1 MDASI
6 QDSNLPMGASSVNSA
21 AVSVAG
27 SPAAPPPW
35 TKEVRVLV
43 LKGGPD
49 AERDVSLMSGGVVAD
64 ALRAAGFTVNE
75 VTVDR
80 PGIDELRAMAG
91 DVIFPVLHGSWG
103 EGGPLQE
110 LLEEDGRPYIGCR
123 PKAARLA
130 MDKIATKAVVADL
143 GVPTP
148 RAQELHP
155 GAELAFECPVVLKP
169 ADDGS
174 SVDLRICANPHEV
187 VRARLEIEPRRSR
200 ILAEEYIRGREL
212 TVGLVD
218 GECLPII
225 EIVAAEG
232 TYDYEA
238 KYHRDD
244 TQYVL
249 DPELPPGVAE
259 AVRAFSRAAWHAIG
273 CRDIARVDF
282 MLDHRGPWFLEI
294 NTMPGFTLHSL
305 VPKAARHAGMP
316 IEQLVT
322 ALVQR
327 ALERARA
334 RRAAA

>member
-1 MDASI
+1 MAATG
-6 QDSNLPMGASSVNSA
+6 SNEFP
-21 AVSVAG
+21 
-27 SPAAPPPW
+27 
-35 TKEVRVLV
+35 TVLV

-49 AERDVSLMSGGVVAD
+49 AEREVSLKSGGMVAA
-64 ALRAAGFTVNE
+64 ALRRAGFQVNE

-80 PGIDELRAMAG
+80 PGLDELRAMQG
-91 DVIFPVLHGSWG
+91 DVVFPVLHGAWG

-110 LLEEDGRPYIGCR
+110 LLELDGRPYVGCR

-130 MDKIATKAVVADL
+130 MDKVETKKIVSVI

-148 RAQELHP
+148 QAQELACGQP
-155 GAELAFECPVVLKP
+155 LTVPCPVVLKP

-174 SVDLRICANPHEV
+174 SVDLRICHNGHEV
-187 VRARLEIEPRRSR
+187 QRARLELEPRRSR

-225 EIVAAEG
+225 EIVPGDG

-249 DPELPPGVAE
+249 DPALPDGVAE
-259 AVRAFSRAAWHAIG
+259 AVRSFSRAAWHALG
-273 CRDIARVDF
+273 CRDVARVDF
-282 MLDHRGPWFLEI
+282 MLDERGPWFLEI
-294 NTMPGFTLHSL
+294 NTMPGFTDHSL
-305 VPKAARHAGMP
+305 VPKAARHAGVTM
-316 IEQLVT
+316 EELVARMVRT
-322 ALVQR
+322 AHAR
-327 ALERARA
+327 AARARA
-334 RRAAA
+334 AA